1 MFDRYEA
8 GEQAVLVHIYFSQD
22 RDMEDLQEFETL
34 VSSAG
39 VEALHVITGSR
50 KAPHPKYFVGEGKA
64 VEIAEAVKA
73 SGATVVLFDHAL
85 SPAQERNLEA
95 LCECRVIDRTGLIL
109 DIFAQRARTHEGKL
123 QVELAQLRHLATRL
137 VRGWTHLE
145 RQKGGIG
152 LRGPG
157 ETQLETDR
165 RLLRN
170 RITLILSR
178 LERVEKQRD
187 QGRQARNK
195 ADVPTLSLVGYTN
208 AGKSTLFN
216 RITSAEVYVANQL
229 FATLDPT
236 LRRIDVRDVGE
247 VVLADTVG
255 FIRHLP
261 HDLVA
266 AFKATLQETRQ
277 ATLLLHVIDAA
288 DLRVDE
294 NIEAVEEVLEEIESN
309 EIPTLQVMNKIDML
323 EGFVPR
329 IDRDEDNLP
338 VRVWLSAQTGEGI
351 SLLFQALTER
361 LAGEIAQHELR
372 LPPEAGRLRSRF
384 YQLQAIEKEWNEDDG
399 SVGLIIR
406 MPIVDWRRL
415 CKQEPELVDYIV

>member
-1 MFDRYEA
+1 MFERYEG
-8 GEQAVLVHIYFSQD
+8 GEQAVVVHVFFSQD
-22 RDMEDLQEFETL
+22 KDTDNLSEFESL
-34 VSSAG
+34 VTSAG
-39 VEALHVITGSR
+39 VVPVQIVTGSR

-64 VEIAEAVKA
+64 EEIAEAVQA
-73 SGATVVLFDHAL
+73 SGADVVLFNHAL
-85 SPAQERNLEA
+85 SPAQERNLER
-95 LCECRVIDRTGLIL
+95 LCQCRVIDRTGVIL

-123 QVELAQLRHLATRL
+123 QVELAQLRHLSTRL

-165 RLLRN
+165 RLLRDKI
-170 RITLILSR
+170 RQILSR
-178 LERVEKQRD
+178 LSRVEKQRE

-195 ADVPTLSLVGYTN
+195 ADIPTVSLVGYTN
-208 AGKSTLFN
+208 AGKSSLFN
-216 RITSAEVYVANQL
+216 RMTAAEVYAADQL

-236 LRRIDVRDVGE
+236 LRRIEVNDVGT

-277 ATLLLHVIDAA
+277 ATLLLHIVDAA
-288 DLRVDE
+288 DSRIDE
-294 NIEAVEEVLEEIESN
+294 NIAAVDSVLEEIEAHQ
-309 EIPTLQVMNKIDML
+309 IPVLLVMNKIDML
-323 EGFVPR
+323 ESFTPR
-329 IDRDEDNLP
+329 IDRNEDNLP

-351 SLLFQALTER
+351 PLLLQALTER
-361 LAGEIAQHELR
+361 LSGEIAHYELR

-384 YQLQAIEKEWNEDDG
+384 YQLQAIEKEWIEEDG
-399 SVGLIIR
+399 KVGIEVR
-406 MPIVDWRRL
+406 MPIVDWHRL
-415 CKQEPELVDYIV
+415 CKQEQDLFDYVV

>member
-1 MFDRYEA
+1 MFDRYDA
-8 GEQAVLVHIYFSQD
+8 GEQAILVHIFFSQD
-22 RDMEDLQEFETL
+22 KDMEDLQEFESL

-39 VEALHVITGSR
+39 VAALHVVTGSR

-64 VEIAEAVKA
+64 EEIAEAVKTSSA
-73 SGATVVLFDHAL
+73 SVVLFDHAL
-85 SPAQERNLEA
+85 SPAQERNLER

-170 RITLILSR
+170 RISQILSR
-178 LERVEKQRD
+178 LQRVEKQRE
-187 QGRQARNK
+187 QGRRARAR
-195 ADVPTLSLVGYTN
+195 ADVPTVSLVGYTN

-216 RITSAEVYVANQL
+216 LMTEAGVYAADQL

-236 LRRIDVRDVGE
+236 LRRINVGDVGDT
-247 VVLADTVG
+247 VLADTVG

-277 ATLLLHVIDAA
+277 ATLLLHIVDAA
-288 DLRVDE
+288 DTRINE
-294 NIEAVEEVLEEIESN
+294 NIDAVDQVLAEIEAN
-309 EIPTLQVMNKIDML
+309 DIPTLLVMNKIDL
-323 EGFVPR
+323 LDDFAPR
-329 IDRDEDNLP
+329 IDRDEENRP
-338 VRVWLSAQTGEGI
+338 VRVWLSAHSGEGVA
-351 SLLFQALTER
+351 LLMQALTER
-361 LAGEIAQHELR
+361 LAGEIARHELR
-372 LPPEAGRLRSRF
+372 LPPQAGRLRSRF
-384 YQLQAIEKEWNEDDG
+384 YQLQAIEKEWVEEDG
-399 SVGLIIR
+399 SVGLVVRLPII
-406 MPIVDWRRL
+406 DWHRL
-415 CKQEPELVDYIV
+415 CKQEMALVDYLV

>member
-1 MFDRYEA
+1 MFERYEG
-8 GEQAVLVHIYFSQD
+8 GEQAVVVHVFFSQD
-22 RDMEDLQEFETL
+22 KDTDNLSEFESL
-34 VSSAG
+34 VTSAG
-39 VEALHVITGSR
+39 VVPVQIVTGSR

-64 VEIAEAVKA
+64 EEIAEAVQA
-73 SGATVVLFDHAL
+73 SGADVVLFNHAL
-85 SPAQERNLEA
+85 SPAQERNLER
-95 LCECRVIDRTGLIL
+95 LCQCRVIDRTGVIL

-123 QVELAQLRHLATRL
+123 QVELAQLRHLSTRL

-165 RLLRN
+165 RLLRDKI
-170 RITLILSR
+170 RQILGR
-178 LERVEKQRD
+178 LSRVEKQRE

-195 ADVPTLSLVGYTN
+195 ADIPTVSLVGYTN
-208 AGKSTLFN
+208 AGKSSLFN
-216 RITSAEVYVANQL
+216 RMTAAEVYAADQL

-236 LRRIDVRDVGE
+236 LRRIEVNDVGT

-277 ATLLLHVIDAA
+277 ATLLLHIVDAA
-288 DLRVDE
+288 DSRIDE
-294 NIEAVEEVLEEIESN
+294 NIAAVDSVLEEIEAHQ
-309 EIPTLQVMNKIDML
+309 IPVLLVMNKIDML
-323 EGFVPR
+323 ESFTPR
-329 IDRDEDNLP
+329 IDRNEDNLP

-351 SLLFQALTER
+351 PLLLQALTER
-361 LAGEIAQHELR
+361 LSGEIAHYELH

-384 YQLQAIEKEWNEDDG
+384 YQLQAIEKEWIEEDG
-399 SVGLIIR
+399 KVGIEVR

-415 CKQEPELVDYIV
+415 CKQEQDLFDYVV

>member
-1 MFDRYEA
+1 MFERYEG
-8 GEQAVLVHIYFSQD
+8 GERAVVVHIFFSQD
-22 RDMEDLQEFETL
+22 KDTDNLSEFESL
-34 VSSAG
+34 VTSAG
-39 VEALHVITGSR
+39 VVPVQIVTGSR

-64 VEIAEAVKA
+64 EEIAEAVQA
-73 SGATVVLFDHAL
+73 SGADVVLFNHTL
-85 SPAQERNLEA
+85 SPAQERNLER
-95 LCECRVIDRTGLIL
+95 LCQCRVIDRTGVIL

-123 QVELAQLRHLATRL
+123 QVELAQLRHFSTRL

-165 RLLRN
+165 RLLRD
-170 RITLILSR
+170 RIRQILGR
-178 LERVEKQRD
+178 LNRVEKQRE

-195 ADVPTLSLVGYTN
+195 ADIPTISLVGYTN
-208 AGKSTLFN
+208 AGKSSLFN
-216 RITSAEVYVANQL
+216 RMTSAEVYAADQL

-236 LRRIDVRDVGE
+236 LRRIGVDDVGTA
-247 VVLADTVG
+247 VLADTVG

-277 ATLLLHVIDAA
+277 ATLLLHVVDAA
-288 DLRVDE
+288 DSRLDE
-294 NIEAVEEVLEEIESN
+294 NITAVDSVLEEIEAH
-309 EIPTLQVMNKIDML
+309 EIPVLLVMNKIDML
-323 EGFVPR
+323 EDFTPR
-329 IDRDEDNLP
+329 IDRNEDNLP

-351 SLLFQALTER
+351 PLLLQALTER
-361 LAGEIAQHELR
+361 LSGEIAHYELR

-384 YQLQAIEKEWNEDDG
+384 YQLQAIEKEWIEEDG
-399 SVGLIIR
+399 KVGIEVR

-415 CKQEPELVDYIV
+415 CKQEQDLFDYIV

>member
-22 RDMEDLQEFETL
+22 KDTEDLSEFESL

-39 VEALHVITGSR
+39 VEALQVVTGSR

-64 VEIAEAVKA
+64 EEIADAVKA
-73 SGATVVLFDHAL
+73 SGASVVLFDHAL
-85 SPAQERNLEA
+85 SAAQERNLER

-123 QVELAQLRHLATRL
+123 QVELAQLRHIATRL

-165 RLLRN
+165 RLLRD
-170 RITLILSR
+170 RISLILRR

-187 QGRQARNK
+187 QGRRARTR
-195 ADVPTLSLVGYTN
+195 ADVPTVSLVGYTN

-216 RITSAEVYVANQL
+216 RITSAGVYVADQL

-236 LRRIDVRDVGE
+236 LRRIDVADVGDT
-247 VVLADTVG
+247 VLADTVG

-277 ATLLLHVIDAA
+277 ASLLLHVIDAA
-288 DLRVDE
+288 DTRVDE
-294 NIEAVEEVLEEIESN
+294 NIEAVNSVLAEIESD
-309 EIPTLQVMNKIDML
+309 EIPTLLVMNKIDML
-323 EGFVPR
+323 DDFVPR
-329 IDRDEDNLP
+329 IDRNEENLP
-338 VRVWLSAQTGEGI
+338 IRVWLSAASGEGI
-351 SLLFQALTER
+351 PLLFQALTER
-361 LAGEIAQHELR
+361 LSGEIAHFELR
-372 LPPEAGRLRSRF
+372 LPPQAGRLRSRF
-384 YQLQAIEKEWNEDDG
+384 YKLQAIEKEWNEEDG
-399 SVGLIIR
+399 SIGVVVR
-406 MPIVDWRRL
+406 MPIVEWRRL
-415 CKQEPELVDYIV
+415 CKQEQELINFIV